1 MKSLKTQTHKKAEE
15 KAEYGRF
22 IGVDV
27 GSKRVGLART
37 DLLRIV
43 ANTIGTFSPE
53 KALEELKR
61 QTIEEGPV
69 SGIVI
74 GWPLTPQGEFTDATN
89 LVRAFIKKVE
99 RILPRQDIFTM
110 DERYSSKQA
119 VQVMIESGVPKMKRR
134 EKGRVDQAAAAIILT
149 NFLESNP
156 EYR

>member
-1 MKSLKTQTHKKAEE
+1 MEN
-15 KAEYGRF
+15 YGRL

-37 DLLRIV
+37 DLLRTF
-43 ANTIGTFSPE
+43 ANTVGTYSPNE
-53 KALEELKR
+53 SLKELER
-61 QTIEEGPV
+61 QAKEEGPV

-74 GWPLTPQGEFTDATN
+74 GWPLTPQGYATDATG

-99 RILPRQDIFTM
+99 LILPEQEIFTM

-119 VQVMIESGVPKMKRR
+119 VQVMIDAGVPKMKRR
-134 EKGRVDQAAAAIILT
+134 KKGRVDQAAAAIILT

-156 EYR
+156 DF